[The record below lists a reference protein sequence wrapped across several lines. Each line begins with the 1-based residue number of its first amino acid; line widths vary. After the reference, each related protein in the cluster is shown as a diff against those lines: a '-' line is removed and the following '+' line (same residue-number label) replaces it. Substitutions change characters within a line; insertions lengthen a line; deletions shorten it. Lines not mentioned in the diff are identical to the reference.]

1 MFISKVILTVACLVL
16 PLAQFRL
23 HYALYVYLLR
33 KAVTHADKLLVVL
46 IVIDRAV
53 ELNDLEI
60 SFVYIFFLYVQKSKV
75 KLVQLFGFVCLQ

>member
-1 MFISKVILTVACLVL
+1 MYIGKVILTVACLVL

-23 HYALYVYLLR
+23 YYALYVYLLP

-46 IVIDRAV
+46 IVIDKTV

-60 SFVYIFFLYVQKSKV
+60 TSYRYSYFVVDLQLV
-75 KLVQLFGFVCLQ
+75 KDP

>member
-1 MFISKVILTVACLVL
+1 ML

-23 HYALYVYLLR
+23 YYALYVYLLP

-46 IVIDRAV
+46 IVIDKTV

-60 SFVYIFFLYVQKSKV
+60 TSYRYSYFVVDLQLV
-75 KLVQLFGFVCLQ
+75 KDP